1 MIAFFWWPIFAGC
14 VSFRV
19 GNLYYSALSK
29 KSPTRPTERTPN
41 PEYLITPATSGSV
54 GKVPFNFG
62 FQQDP
67 TYHEPYLL
75 VGSDQSKMPKGLN
88 LICCNISLQWH
99 KLWCTW
105 FRTSTKQWGCK
116 TGVLFMAI
124 AGMIFHLIVII
135 WHKLTYIT
143 KTSPYNSKALYIE
156 FRFYASTTPPK
167 MIQSS
172 LYKMCFG
179 QFAQN
184 VRPFHTDLFATVFG
198 LADSWLA
205 TCLATLFF
213 GCYAHDCVGRWVLIL

>member
-1 MIAFFWWPIFAGC
+1 MVERWFSFFWWPIFRGC

-41 PEYLITPATSGSV
+41 PEYLITLATSGSV
-54 GKVPFNFG
+54 GKVTFNFG

-75 VGSDQSKMPKGLN
+75 VGSDQSTMPKGLN

-99 KLWCTW
+99 KVWCTW

-124 AGMIFHLIVII
+124 AGMIFHLSVII
-135 WHKLTYIT
+135 WHKLTYKA
-143 KTSPYNSKALYIE
+143 KTSPYNSEALYIE
-156 FRFYASTTPPK
+156 FRFYASTTPLKNDTVVP
-167 MIQSS
+167 
-172 LYKMCFG
+172 L
-179 QFAQN
+179 QN
-184 VRPFHTDLFATVFG
+184 VFWSVRSKCSAISHWLVWNCIWA
-198 LADSWLA
+198 SWL
-205 TCLATLFF
+205 LVSDVLSSFVFWPLFQ
-213 GCYAHDCVGRWVLIL
+213 LICPF